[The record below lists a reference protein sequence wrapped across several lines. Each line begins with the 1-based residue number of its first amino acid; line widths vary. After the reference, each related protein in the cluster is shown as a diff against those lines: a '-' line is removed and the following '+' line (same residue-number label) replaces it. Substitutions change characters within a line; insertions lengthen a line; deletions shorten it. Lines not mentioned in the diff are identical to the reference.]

1 MPGSD
6 NGGIGGSGSS
16 AAPFTLKE
24 PLGTST
30 GASGRDKVE
39 LSMSMHQAGK
49 PFGKLEEAE
58 EETRL
63 QRWWTFLCGTPG
75 RACLGCCALIL
86 IAIIIIVPIV
96 VLVITPIIVNM
107 FVNATTMTVINA
119 SLAEPTTDTM
129 VVQAF
134 VELNNAGPLPAT
146 LRGFNATMYD
156 NSGRDIGWLVFPDFD
171 LDSNSANLQE
181 VVSLL
186 TITNTEAIYEEGL
199 KMLAGKPVSWTVRG
213 STSIVALGFGFNVDI
228 EKPLTFPGVYL
239 DNFQTKNVRINHAN
253 ATMNYIV
260 MDADL
265 EFTSV
270 STLEFLRIGTLR
282 SDLWYNMDA
291 NNATKHGFSKVY
303 REFYGSRLCTP
314 QMKLDGE
321 CANGWEVSE
330 NIGWCDMFDFKVAR
344 GVNRIKAQI
353 FLYNTKT
360 NGYNLGRWVS
370 QWEQT
375 IISVGPIN
383 KFFLNRIWQGL
394 VTLEAGPEK
403 MFTGALGT
411 KQTFVQGYNTQTG
424 ANCDFYNQG
433 GDVCDKGAII
443 MAKNPFDREWA
454 LKKIEYDV
462 FFEEEYEYDATFNI
476 NAAPNSTRAGD
487 RTALPVTMAE
497 RQPWVLDS
505 TPGVAHCGDARNA
518 SPRMPDGHDFN
529 PKGAKASVCPSHR
542 AAWLQQPTATAPWGR
557 PAPALDTVGPSREG
571 NVIRD
576 QEATARAQRARGEM
590 RAPATLLPPA
600 PPGV

>member
-39 LSMSMHQAGK
+39 LSMSMHEAGK
-49 PFGKLEEAE
+49 PFGEPVEAE

-228 EKPLTFPGVYL
+228 EKPRSQQGWLL
-239 DNFQTKNVRINHAN
+239 ERMR
-253 ATMNYIV
+253 TMIPREPPPSPLKEEIV
-260 MDADL
+260 
-265 EFTSV
+265 
-270 STLEFLRIGTLR
+270 
-282 SDLWYNMDA
+282 
-291 NNATKHGFSKVY
+291 
-303 REFYGSRLCTP
+303 
-314 QMKLDGE
+314 
-321 CANGWEVSE
+321 
-330 NIGWCDMFDFKVAR
+330 
-344 GVNRIKAQI
+344 
-353 FLYNTKT
+353 
-360 NGYNLGRWVS
+360 
-370 QWEQT
+370 
-375 IISVGPIN
+375 
-383 KFFLNRIWQGL
+383 
-394 VTLEAGPEK
+394 
-403 MFTGALGT
+403 
-411 KQTFVQGYNTQTG
+411 
-424 ANCDFYNQG
+424 
-433 GDVCDKGAII
+433 
-443 MAKNPFDREWA
+443 
-454 LKKIEYDV
+454 KK
-462 FFEEEYEYDATFNI
+462 
-476 NAAPNSTRAGD
+476 
-487 RTALPVTMAE
+487 
-497 RQPWVLDS
+497 
-505 TPGVAHCGDARNA
+505 
-518 SPRMPDGHDFN
+518 
-529 PKGAKASVCPSHR
+529 
-542 AAWLQQPTATAPWGR
+542 
-557 PAPALDTVGPSREG
+557 
-571 NVIRD
+571 
-576 QEATARAQRARGEM
+576 
-590 RAPATLLPPA
+590 
-600 PPGV
+600 